1 MVGRWQPSYCFDLY
15 LLSLEHM
22 PTPNSGDKARFNA
35 KRKRKLA
42 RRLINRALRKEL
54 PVKASA

>member
-1 MVGRWQPSYCFDLY
+1 MVGRWQPGHCFALY
-15 LLSLEHM
+15 LLCWEHM